1 MLAERM
7 LFVFAITIPFDI
19 RDMESDKQAHLKT
32 IPNLMGEKKA
42 IQSAVFAL
50 LLFAVIGLLHY
61 LKTPLAYI
69 LPALL
74 ISAGTT
80 YVFITHE
87 KIKKQMYYYYGILDG
102 TIFFQGLMVIT
113 SYYIFTD

>member
-69 LPALL
+69 LLL